1 MWWLQILVTVVICV
15 CARYKNRYTPYLNLH
30 LNRFHFIDL
39 KYNFQTYSDFKRSK
53 VMLFNLP
60 TTVNLLE
67 NIKAYWNPLIVS
79 NFNIPSR
86 WHPCL
91 WNSWQMSPSPPLIS
105 LVVEISQVFCCYR
118 RCLQNTQ
125 GVRHPPPILIFPNL
139 IPITHIVKF
148 ITYILEARAQ
158 LLL

>member
-30 LNRFHFIDL
+30 LNGFQFFNWNTIFKPSQIL
-39 KYNFQTYSDFKRSK
+39 KGPSLCF
-53 VMLFNLP
+53 FNLP
-60 TTVNLLE
+60 KTANLLE
-67 NIKAYWNPLIVS
+67 NIKEYWNPLIVS
-79 NFNIPSR
+79 SFNIPSR

-125 GVRHPPPILIFPNL
+125 GVRHPPPILVFSYP
-139 IPITHIVKF
+139 IPITHIVKI

>member
-15 CARYKNRYTPYLNLH
+15 CVPGTKTGIHPISTCTWMD
-30 LNRFHFIDL
+30 FISL
-39 KYNFQTYSDFKRSK
+39 TWNTTFKPSQISK
-53 VMLFNLP
+53 GPRLCFFNLP
-60 TTVNLLE
+60 KTVNLLE

-105 LVVEISQVFCCYR
+105 LVVEISQVFCWCR

-139 IPITHIVKF
+139 ISTYLLPI
-148 ITYILEARAQ
+148 LSS
-158 LLL
+158 LLLTY